1 MNLMKNLGP
10 EKVAILGRHELAS
23 PDSGRKLTEAD
34 IKYIVDKNQG
44 QSNGKRSIGIDEGFM
59 K

>member
-1 MNLMKNLGP
+1 MKNLGP